1 MVCPRCRNECHETDK
16 FCLRCGTFL
25 SVQEGSYAAAP
36 MFGAVASQ
44 PAAVTESG
52 AAVSP
57 APIPSSLNNPSSS
70 YANEAYPIKPAPYA
84 GLMGLLLA
92 AIVCFSIALFCL
104 VLAWKMHAAGRDLL
118 LAVQLAGAAGVSFW
132 FALKKSKEIK
142 LSPESKGLRSL
153 TLASICICIM
163 FCSVAVGLGVQ
174 LGSKR
179 ATFIALMNDWTHLQE
194 VGQRISDKRN
204 GVPAEIPAYLEMYK
218 AISADVQD
226 LQATAKKLMDEEQS
240 YQAEYP
246 EYSDTATKEMADL
259 KITQQRAALLSQ
271 QVRIA
276 EKMSVQN
283 EQERLATWLDE
294 MAPVLKQEDALDHGN

>member
-1 MVCPRCRNECHETDK
+1 MICTGCGNECHETDK

-36 MFGAVASQ
+36 MFGTAGSQ
-44 PAAVTESG
+44 PAAMTGPG

-57 APIPSSLNNPSSS
+57 APVPSSLDNPSSS
-70 YANEAYPIKPAPYA
+70 YAIEAYPIKPAPYA

-92 AIVCFSIALFCL
+92 AIVSFSLALFCF
-104 VLAWKMHAAGRDLL
+104 VLAWEMHAVGRDLL
-118 LAVQLAGAAGVSFW
+118 LAAQLGGAAGVSFW

-142 LSPESKGLRSL
+142 LNPKSKGLRSL

-163 FCSVAVGLGVQ
+163 FCSVAVGVGIR

-179 ATFIALMNDWTHLQE
+179 AAFIALMNDWAHLQI
-194 VGQRISDKRN
+194 VGKHISDKRN
-204 GVPAEIPAYLEMYK
+204 GVPAEFPAYLDMYK

-226 LQATAKKLMDEEQS
+226 MQATTQKLLEEEQR
-240 YQAEYP
+240 YQTEYP

-259 KITQQRAALLSQ
+259 RIAQQRAALLSQ
-271 QVRIA
+271 QIKIA
-276 EKMSVQN
+276 EKMSIQN
-283 EQERLATWLDE
+283 EQERLATWRNE
-294 MAPVLKQEDALDHGN
+294 MAPVLEQEDALDHRN